1 MKRLRTE
8 NINTP
13 EYFDNQF
20 EDKPIDMENNLRQE
34 KYLEMIGNKRGRV
47 IELGCGVSYFP
58 QMATKLG
65 ESWGL
70 DFTPKAMEKMR
81 KELPEVNY
89 VCGDALCT
97 PFRDGFFDIVVS
109 GELLEHLER
118 PQELV
123 DEMARIAKKD
133 GVLVLSTPHLEFD
146 DPEHIWEFSLADLK
160 EMFSK
165 YGQTRTDV
173 IQSDRFPGREY
184 LFIVCQKH

>member
-1 MKRLRTE
+1 MKRLRHE

-34 KYLEMIGNKRGRV
+34 KYLEMIGDKRGRV

-81 KELPEVNY
+81 RELPEVNY
-89 VCGDALCT
+89 VCGDVLCT
-97 PFRDGFFDIVVS
+97 PFRDSFFDIVVS

-123 DEMARIAKKD
+123 DEMARIAKPD

-160 EMFSK
+160 EMFAK
-165 YGQTRTDV
+165 YGETHTDI

-184 LFIVCQKH
+184 LFIVCQKR